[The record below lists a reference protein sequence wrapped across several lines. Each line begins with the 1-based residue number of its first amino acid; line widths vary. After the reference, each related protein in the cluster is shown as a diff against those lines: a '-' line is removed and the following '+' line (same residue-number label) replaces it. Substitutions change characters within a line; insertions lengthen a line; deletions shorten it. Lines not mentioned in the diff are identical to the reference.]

1 MKSSPKNME
10 LILTAAIITVTIVA
24 FVVLLAGTLSNTPQT
39 TLINLSLLMI
49 FGAMLLISII
59 LLQIYDK
66 LIGINEIMKT
76 KNERHTA
83 K

>member
-1 MKSSPKNME
+1 MKSGPKNIE
-10 LILTAAIITVTIVA
+10 LVLTAAIITVTIVA
-24 FVVLLAGTLSNTPQT
+24 FVVIMGGTFTNTPQT
-39 TLINLSLLMI
+39 TLMNLTLLMI

-66 LIGINEIMKT
+66 LIAIHETMKI
-76 KNERHTA
+76 KRGMHAE

>member
-10 LILTAAIITVTIVA
+10 LLLTASIITVTIIA
-24 FVVLLAGTLSNTPQT
+24 FVVILAGTLSNTPQT

-66 LIGINEIMKT
+66 LMGVQEIMKT
-76 KNERHTA
+76 KKEMPTA

>member
-10 LILTAAIITVTIVA
+10 LILTASIITVTIVA
-24 FVVLLAGTLSNTPQT
+24 FVVILAGTLSNTPQT

-66 LIGINEIMKT
+66 LMGVQEIMKT
-76 KNERHTA
+76 KKEMPTS

>member
-1 MKSSPKNME
+1 MRAHPKNIE
-10 LILTAAIITVTIVA
+10 LILTAAIITVTVVA
-24 FVVLLAGTLSNTPQT
+24 FVVIMGGTISNTPQT
-39 TLINLSLLMI
+39 TLMNLSLLMI

-66 LIGINEIMKT
+66 LIEIHETMKIKRGIPA
-76 KNERHTA
+76 A